1 MNWTIENLL
10 ENYKHADKIGQ
21 MLHYHYN
28 LVDED
33 DYTKLKGIEIKNRIK
48 KLLEEYDEI
57 LGNTEYDN
65 KIKEILIMILD
76 YDYQDIL
83 KENRFIM
90 LSINAKFNAY
100 CIVLDNNSKKY
111 YNKLLN
117 NNHTEC
123 ISIQKNNSMYYFL
136 CLIGIIF
143 ATSMY
148 YFNIYSLRI

>member
-57 LGNTEYDN
+57 LGNIEYDT
-65 KIKEILIMILD
+65 KMKEILIMILD

-83 KENRFIM
+83 KENRFVM

-100 CIVLDNNSKKY
+100 TIVLDNNSKKY

-123 ISIQKNNSMYYFL
+123 ISIKENNNMYLF
-136 CLIGIIF
+136 ISIMGIIF
-143 ATSMY
+143 AISMY
-148 YFNIYSLRI
+148 YYKIY